1 MKVNAR
7 INEREPNKK
16 IELFLN
22 LNKYISFKRQ
32 KGSD

>member
-1 MKVNAR
+1 MKVNVG
-7 INEREPNKK
+7 IKEREPNKK

-22 LNKYISFKRQ
+22 LNKNISFKRQ